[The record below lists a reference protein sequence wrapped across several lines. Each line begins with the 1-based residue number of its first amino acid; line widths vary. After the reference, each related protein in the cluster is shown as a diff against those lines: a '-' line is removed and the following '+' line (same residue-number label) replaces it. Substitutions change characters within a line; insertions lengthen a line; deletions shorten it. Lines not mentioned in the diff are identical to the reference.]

1 MQATHRQ
8 AEEILCTLVH
18 SLRQPLGMIETGAY
32 LLTRSLPNV
41 DEATR
46 DQLRS
51 IERQVDRAARLL
63 SEAAEEVVRLR
74 AQRVVRESRSLTNPE
89 TASVT

>member
-1 MQATHRQ
+1 MQSSRSE
-8 AEEILCTLVH
+8 AEQILCTLVH

-32 LLTRSLPNV
+32 LLTRSLPHV
-41 DEATR
+41 DEAAR
-46 DQLRS
+46 EQLRS
-51 IERQVDRAARLL
+51 IERQVDRASQLL

-74 AQRVVRESRSLTNPE
+74 AQQVTRESLSLTKPE